1 MKWMIEEAKL
11 GADQREIIDEVGKVN
26 GQPIWIRG
34 HAGSGKSVVLLHAL
48 NDYLIRNKTA
58 NVVIVV
64 FTHSLVDLI
73 KTGMNQ
79 MPAMRESNIPVLTL
93 YKLNYNLDNGVRY
106 DAIFCDEVQDLP
118 MSLINKMKVSS
129 EQLIIA
135 GDSSQSIYGVVPSFN
150 QRPATQEQVRAA
162 IVPKEMK
169 STTIYRLTRSVLNV
183 LKNVFGD
190 LVQDKIY
197 SGKEDSIIRLFE
209 STDRPNEVLRCW
221 GELEL
226 INRTRPSEINAIL
239 IFKKYDIVYFINEVL
254 KIKNKRVW
262 VPKMVINFG
271 KEEYDFASMNRH
283 LHEEGVPVMFIG
295 NNYGSLEQADEK
307 NKIVIMTYHSAK
319 GLDFDAVCLP
329 FIDSDLS
336 QTTNQDALIL
346 VALSRAKRD
355 LFISYSGSMYF
366 GFSKFLKDLS
376 PTFSSESEIDPEEIL
391 F

>member
-58 NVVIVV
+58 DVVIVV

-79 MPAMRESNIPVLTL
+79 MPAMRERNIPVLTL
-93 YKLNYNLDNGVRY
+93 YKLNYYLDNGVRY

-129 EQLIIA
+129 GQLIIA
-135 GDSSQSIYGVVPSFN
+135 GDSSQSIYGVVPSFSE
-150 QRPATQEQVRAA
+150 RPATQEQVRAA

-254 KIKNKRVW
+254 KIKRKRVW

-355 LFISYSGSMYF
+355 LFVSYSGNMHF

-376 PTFSSESEIDPEEIL
+376 PTFNSESEIDPEEIL